1 MRHDLT
7 LLTDFYQLTMMNGY
21 FKNKKNDKEAVFDL
35 FYRGIG
41 NPYILTCGLEQIID
55 YVKNINFSE
64 EDIEYLRNLN
74 YFSEEFLEELKKFK
88 FTGDIYAAEEGTIM
102 FPYEPLVVVKARMFE
117 AQFIETA
124 ILCLFNHQT
133 LIATKA
139 FKIRNITKKK
149 LLSEFGTRRAQGP
162 DASIYGA
169 RAALIAG
176 FNSTSNVL
184 AGKMF
189 NVPISGT
196 HSHSW
201 VMSFN
206 SELEAFRKY
215 AEIYPDKC
223 ILLVDTYD
231 TLKSGIPNAITVFK
245 ELKEKGYKPIGIR
258 LDSGDLAYL
267 TKEAR
272 KMLDKEGF
280 EDVSIVVSNDLDE
293 NIIASLDLQGAKID
307 AYGIGTKL
315 ITGGEVSSLGG
326 VYKLAA
332 IEKENGVFEPKMK
345 FSNSPEKITNPG
357 FKQVVRFVDKT
368 TGKAKADLICLFD
381 EDFSNLEEL
390 EIYHPIYTF
399 KRKTLTNFTV
409 RKLLIPIFKN
419 GELVYKVPSIKKIK
433 ENVKKSENEIWEEY
447 KRQINPDVYKVDLS
461 DKLWNLKTELLSKK
475 NDNINKFF

>member
-1 MRHDLT
+1 MIKDLT

-21 FKNKKNDKEAVFDL
+21 FKNKKEDKIVVFDL
-35 FYRGIG
+35 FYRGVG
-41 NPYILTCGLEQIID
+41 NPYILTCGLKQIIE
-55 YVKNINFSE
+55 YIKNIKFTK
-64 EDIEYLRNLN
+64 EDIDYLRSLN
-74 YFSEEFLEELKKFK
+74 YFNEEFLEELKNFK
-88 FTGDIYAAEEGTIM
+88 FQGDMYACEEGTIM
-102 FPYEPLVVVKARMFE
+102 FPYEPLIVVKARMFE

-124 ILCLFNHQT
+124 LLCLFNHQT

-139 FKIRNITKKK
+139 FRIRNITKKK
-149 LLSEFGTRRAQGP
+149 LLSEFGARRAQGP

-169 RAALIAG
+169 RASVIAG
-176 FNSTSNVL
+176 FDSTSNVL

-189 NVPISGT
+189 NIPISGT

-201 VMSFN
+201 VMSF
-206 SELEAFRKY
+206 ETEIEAFRKY

-231 TLKSGIPNAITVFK
+231 TLKSGVPNAIKVFK
-245 ELKEKGYKPIGIR
+245 ELREKGYKPLGIR

-280 EDVSIVVSNDLDE
+280 EDVLIVVSNDLDE

-315 ITGGEVSSLGG
+315 ITGGKTSSLGG

-332 IEKENGVFEPKMK
+332 IQKEDGEMEPKMK
-345 FSNSPEKITNPG
+345 FSDSPEKITNPG

-368 TGKAKADLICLFD
+368 TGKARADLICLFD
-381 EDFSNLEEL
+381 EDFSNIDKI
-390 EIYHPIYTF
+390 EIYHPIYTY
-399 KRKTLTNFTV
+399 KRKILTNFTA
-409 RKLLIPIFKN
+409 RKLLVQIFEK
-419 GELVYKVPSIKKIK
+419 GKLVYKIPELEEIK
-433 ENVKKSENEIWEEY
+433 ENVKRSENEIWEEY
-447 KRQINPDVYKVDLS
+447 KRQINPDEYKVDLS
-461 DKLWNLKTELLSKK
+461 NKLYNLKQDLLLKK
-475 NDNINKFF
+475 SNNTN

>member
-21 FKNKKNDKEAVFDL
+21 LKNKKEDKVAVFDL
-35 FYRGIG
+35 FYRGVG

-55 YVKNINFSE
+55 YVKNINFTD
-64 EDIEYLRNLN
+64 EDIAYLRSLN
-74 YFSEEFLEELKKFK
+74 YFSEEFLEELKNFK

-102 FPYEPLVVVKARMFE
+102 FPYEPLIIVKARMFE

-124 ILCLFNHQT
+124 LLCLFNHQT

-139 FKIRNITKKK
+139 FKIKNITKKRII
-149 LLSEFGTRRAQGP
+149 SEFGTRRAQGP

-169 RAALIAG
+169 RAAVVAG

-189 NVPISGT
+189 NIPISGT

-201 VMSFN
+201 VMSFET
-206 SELEAFRKY
+206 ELDAFRKY

-231 TLKSGIPNAITVFK
+231 TLNSGVPNAIKVFK
-245 ELKEKGYKPIGIR
+245 ELREKGYKPVGIR

-280 EDVSIVVSNDLDE
+280 EDAMIVVSNDLDE

-332 IEKENGVFEPKMK
+332 IEQEDKTLEPKMK
-345 FSNSPEKITNPG
+345 FSDSPEKITNPG

-368 TGKAKADLICLFD
+368 TGKARADLICLFE
-381 EDFSNLEEL
+381 EDFSNIDEL
-390 EIYHPIYTF
+390 EIYHPIYTY
-399 KRKTLTNFTV
+399 KRKTLTNFTT
-409 RKLLIPIFKN
+409 RKLLVPIFIK
-419 GELVYKVPSIKKIK
+419 GELVYKVPTIDQIR
-433 ENVKKSENEIWEEY
+433 ENVKINENEIWEEY

-461 DKLWNLKTELLSKK
+461 DKLYNLKQELLLKKRNDIKK
-475 NDNINKFF
+475 NK